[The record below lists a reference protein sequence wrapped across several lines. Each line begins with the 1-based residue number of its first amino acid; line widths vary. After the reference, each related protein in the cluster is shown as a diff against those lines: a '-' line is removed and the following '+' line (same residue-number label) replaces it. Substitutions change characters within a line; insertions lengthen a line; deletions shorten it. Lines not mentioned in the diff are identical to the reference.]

1 MVRRG
6 EQEDLDSVV
15 GLIAEFRDWWGKAEP
30 SADVIRE
37 VAAQLLDHE
46 HTEFMLALD
55 DDGRAVGVCQ
65 LRYRLSVWT
74 GVEDC
79 WLEDLFVT
87 EGARNGGHG
96 RELVEAAFESAR
108 ARGCKRIEL
117 DVNEENSAALR
128 FYESLGFTT
137 EPKPPGR
144 TLFVSRIL

>member
-1 MVRRG
+1 MVRRADSD
-6 EQEDLDSVV
+6 DLDSVV
-15 GLIAEFRDWWGKAEP
+15 RLIAEFRDWWGKAEP

-46 HTEFMLALD
+46 HTEFLLAFEG
-55 DDGRAVGVCQ
+55 DGRAAGVCQ

-74 GVEDC
+74 GFEDC
-79 WLEDLFVT
+79 WLEDLYVSD
-87 EGARNGGHG
+87 GARGTGHG
-96 RELVEAAFESAR
+96 RELVEAAFASAR

-117 DVNEENSAALR
+117 DVNEENTAALR

-144 TLFVSRIL
+144 TLFVSRSL